1 MNLVKMTEQ
10 QRSVLRQKCLSN
22 LFCYCK
28 AVMGFDDII
37 DSLHGKYCDF
47 LSSPS
52 QRKQATMPRSFVK
65 TWIGSIAY
73 PTWVTLPRTEENE
86 FPYAK
91 AWEDKFWQLGPDMR
105 VLIAS
110 YVITNAEKMISL
122 IRKTYESNRVMQM
135 LFPEVIP
142 HNFNRVK
149 WSNQSA
155 CIHRNDDF
163 TESTFETAGIGGAS
177 VSRHYDIVIEDDLI
191 YAKKDDFSEGELQP
205 DRDDIEKAIGWH
217 KLVTSLLVPGR
228 HTHIHNAGTRWAKK
242 DLINYI
248 WENEPSYERFIRGA
262 VDLDE
267 LKEKG
272 DWELCKP
279 EWESCYDIDQLKIIR
294 AAQGPYIFATQYL
307 LTPTSHEER
316 LFEKSWL
323 QLYQFSEEIPKTV
336 RIFTTVDLA
345 EWTDTKRKS
354 DCNTVVLTCAWDDK
368 HHCWILHYDVGRL
381 DPSEV
386 IMTMAKHWKIFKP
399 EKIGIEDIY
408 YQKAIGH
415 FAREYMDEGKVPR
428 MNIRGIK
435 PEGNIHKELRIRAIE
450 PLASN
455 FALHCKPDH
464 KEFIEEYTDYVPNN
478 KMCKK
483 DILDTLAYQIQ
494 IARPGKIISDNVRPR
509 AINFKYETKM
519 DDFLSWAHDKTK
531 GRDNFGNPSVVNSP
545 YTEEQTELT
554 VAADDWEQGFS

>member
-1 MNLVKMTEQ
+1 
-10 QRSVLRQKCLSN
+10 
-22 LFCYCK
+22 
-28 AVMGFDDII
+28 MGYDDII
-37 DSLHGKYCDF
+37 DTLHGTYCEF

-73 PTWVTLPRTEENE
+73 PIWVTLPREEE
-86 FPYAK
+86 EAFPYYK
-91 AWEDKFWQLGPDMR
+91 AWEDKYWQLGPDMR
-105 VLIAS
+105 ILIAS
-110 YVITNAEKMISL
+110 YVITNAEKMIGL

-155 CIHRNDDF
+155 CINRNNDY

-177 VSRHYDIVIEDDLI
+177 VSRHYDLVQEDDLI

-217 KLVTSLLVPGR
+217 KLVTSLLVPGK

-242 DLINYI
+242 DLVQYI
-248 WENEPSYERFIRGA
+248 WDNEPSYERFIRGC
-262 VDLDE
+262 VDLEE
-267 LKEKG
+267 LEEKKEWSKCTPT
-272 DWELCKP
+272 WED
-279 EWESCYDIDQLKIIR
+279 CYDIEQLKVIR
-294 AAQGPYIFATQYL
+294 AAQGPFIFATQYL
-307 LTPTSHEER
+307 LTPTSHEEK
-316 LFEKSWL
+316 LFKLPWL
-323 QLYQFSEEIPKTV
+323 QKYKFREEVPKSI

-354 DCNTVVLTCAWDDK
+354 DCNTVVLTCAWCDK
-368 HHCWILHYDVGRL
+368 HHCWILHYDAGRL
-381 DPSEV
+381 NPSQV
-386 IMTMAKHWKIFKP
+386 IMAMARHWKIFKP
-399 EKIGIEDIY
+399 EKIGIEDVY

-415 FAREYMDEGKVPR
+415 FAREYMHEGKVPY
-428 MNIRGIK
+428 MSIIGIK
-435 PEGNIHKELRIRAIE
+435 PEGNIHKDLRIRALE

-455 FALHCKPDH
+455 LALHCKPEH

-483 DILDTLAYQIQ
+483 DILDALAYQIQ
-494 IARPGKIISDNVRPR
+494 IARPGKVAPDNRRPK
-509 AINFKYETKM
+509 IQNLKFETKM
-519 DDFLSWAHDKTK
+519 DDFLNWAHDKTK
-531 GRDNFGNPSVVNSP
+531 GLDTFGNKGVIIDP
-545 YTEEQTELT
+545 YDEDPEDAA
-554 VAADDWEQGFS
+554 VAPDQWEQDYP